1 MDEDLSSIDRSR
13 TPWVIFIGWVNY
25 LNFPLPI
32 ARLKIDQA
40 GKPGCSIILAFV
52 FLGLLCI
59 LESVLCLWDT
69 INNIWHFTRHCRHR
83 PMYSS
88 HGGILP
94 NVDSNFVASVEPLL
108 LNYQVK
114 NHAESSEYIAPHY
127 SWNNSCLITMC
138 YLWWHVLVMW
148 GVGGFGFL
156 RTCTQLWE
164 DLCSILGNC
173 TGMPT

>member
-69 INNIWHFTRHCRHR
+69 INNIWHFARHCRHR

-114 NHAESSEYIAPHY
+114 NHEVQNTLHHIIPEIIVVWSQCAIYGDMF
-127 SWNNSCLITMC
+127 W
-138 YLWWHVLVMW
+138 
-148 GVGGFGFL
+148 
-156 RTCTQLWE
+156 
-164 DLCSILGNC
+164 LCGE
-173 TGMPT
+173 

>member
-13 TPWVIFIGWVNY
+13 TPWVIFIGWVVKFSSGNS
-25 LNFPLPI
+25 L
-32 ARLKIDQA
+32 AKDWSGRETRLQHHI
-40 GKPGCSIILAFV
+40 GLFFLIYFV
-52 FLGLLCI
+52 FWN

-69 INNIWHFTRHCRHR
+69 INNIWHFTGHCRHR

-114 NHAESSEYIAPHY
+114 NHEVQNTLHHIIPEIIVVWSQCAIYGDMF
-127 SWNNSCLITMC
+127 W
-138 YLWWHVLVMW
+138 
-148 GVGGFGFL
+148 
-156 RTCTQLWE
+156 
-164 DLCSILGNC
+164 LCGE
-173 TGMPT
+173 